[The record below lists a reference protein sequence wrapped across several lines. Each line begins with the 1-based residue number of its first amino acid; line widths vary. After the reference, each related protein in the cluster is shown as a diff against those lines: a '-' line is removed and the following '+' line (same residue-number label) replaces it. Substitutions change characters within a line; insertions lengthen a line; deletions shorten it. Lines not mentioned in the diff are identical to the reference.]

1 MYSSSKPKFTKQP
14 TVGERGGQMCGIS
27 QFDSVSSPGANIYEQ
42 HGRRIPPPGIPD
54 PNIVQPMV
62 FSSSFSSASIPAP
75 KHLSLTISAPAA
87 PIPVPTQVTKRP
99 NTALT
104 SGEGCKAEECFA
116 LRLLPSFVS
125 GPRQERCQCTS
136 PPDAAPKLRLTGH
149 QCKPSCCEAFYHKAS
164 SHF

>member
-27 QFDSVSSPGANIYEQ
+27 QFDSVSSPGTNIYEQ

-104 SGEGCKAEECFA
+104 SGEGCKAEE
-116 LRLLPSFVS
+116 SETQIEV
-125 GPRQERCQCTS
+125 RCGGTTPWLCCVQPCA
-136 PPDAAPKLRLTGH
+136 PP
-149 QCKPSCCEAFYHKAS
+149 
-164 SHF
+164 